1 MESSVNSAPKRL
13 SLSDRI
19 VLLLGEGFGLG
30 RAPKAPGTFGSLWGI
45 LIGWGFWK
53 LEVHWAVRLAVFAVM
68 FVPGISICS
77 RCALLRR
84 NKDPGSVVWDE
95 MTAFPLVYSLLNL
108 NWWWLLAGFAL
119 FRLFDI
125 TKPWP
130 IRSFERLPGGLGIM
144 ADDQI
149 AGVYAGAILYVTQ
162 TMLSAG

>member
-1 MESSVNSAPKRL
+1 MENSGASKRL
-13 SLSDRI
+13 SASDKI
-19 VLLLGEGFGLG
+19 ILLLGEGFGLG
-30 RAPKAPGTFGSLWGI
+30 RVPKAPGTFGSLWGI

-53 LEVHWAVRLAVFAVM
+53 LDVHLAVRLAVFAVM

-77 RCALLRR
+77 RCASLRGK
-84 NKDPGSVVWDE
+84 KDPGSVVWDE
-95 MTAFPLVYSLLNL
+95 MTAFPLVYSLLSL
-108 NWWWLLAGFAL
+108 NWWWLLAGFGL

-149 AGVYAGAILYVTQ
+149 AGLYAGVILYVAQ
-162 TMLSAG
+162 VILFAS